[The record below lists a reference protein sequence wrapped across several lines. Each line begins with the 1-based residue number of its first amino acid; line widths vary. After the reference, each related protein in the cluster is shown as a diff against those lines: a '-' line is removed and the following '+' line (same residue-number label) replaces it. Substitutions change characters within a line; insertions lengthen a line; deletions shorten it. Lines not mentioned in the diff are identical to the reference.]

1 MPRLFVDC
9 DDTLVLWLNEDGQPL
24 EGQNPYGGGSD
35 KYELNQALID
45 AVVDFLDTN
54 LDWELV
60 VWSGGGSQYAK
71 VWADR
76 CFPFKTL
83 YDEDARGVR
92 GWLLSAHVRTK
103 DIALPTADDT
113 CVDDQVLGVAGS
125 CLTWQAFVEAH
136 A

>member
-9 DDTLVLWLNEDGQPL
+9 DDTLVLWLNQDGQPL

-35 KYELNQALID
+35 KYELNTALIGT
-45 AVVDFLDTN
+45 VVDFLDTN
-54 LDWELV
+54 PGWDLV

-76 CFPFKTL
+76 CFPFHDLHT
-83 YDEDARGVR
+83 EEPHRTR
-92 GWLLSAHVRTK
+92 WLLSAHVRTK
-103 DIALPTADDT
+103 DINLPVAEDV
-113 CVDDQVLGVAGS
+113 CVDDQSLGTPGCVH
-125 CLTWQAFVEAH
+125 TWQDFVALN